1 MFSKIER
8 GERKAKRDHVTMLS
22 KILNV
27 RNEDLLLLWLADKLY
42 EVVKDE
48 DLGLKALAI
57 TETELKAN
65 HKSKKT
71 K

>member
-1 MFSKIER
+1 
-8 GERKAKRDHVTMLS
+8 
-22 KILNV
+22 V